1 MVGVAGAARLMWI
14 MSQLRS
20 LLLRDW
26 IPNHEISF
34 PALLKDAIE
43 EAFGQWLE
51 NHSTQIIV
59 QIAKS
64 YAGLSPESARQR

>member
-1 MVGVAGAARLMWI
+1 MKIDSNSIKEGIHEAF
-14 MSQLRS
+14 S
-20 LLLRDW
+20 DW
-26 IPNHEISF
+26 ILNHEISF
-34 PALLKDAIE
+34 PALLEDAIE